1 MIIIEAKWGLAVV
14 ENSLWEA
21 VPIFFRDLD
30 QLLLKATGQRLPL
43 HAAPIRFAS
52 WMGGD
57 RDVSAS
63 FINTTEN
70 DVCIFRV
77 IQM

>member
-1 MIIIEAKWGLAVV
+1 LIISEAKWGHAVV

-30 QLLLKATGQRLPL
+30 QLLLNTIGQRLPL
-43 HAAPIRFAS
+43 HVAPVRFAS

-57 RDVSAS
+57 RDVSS
-63 FINTTEN
+63 KL
-70 DVCIFRV
+70 
-77 IQM
+77 

>member
-1 MIIIEAKWGLAVV
+1 MI

-30 QLLLKATGQRLPL
+30 QLLLKATDQRLPL
-43 HAAPIRFAS
+43 HTAPIRFAS

-57 RDVSAS
+57 RDVSS
-63 FINTTEN
+63 SHRY
-70 DVCIFRV
+70 CR
-77 IQM
+77 

>member
-1 MIIIEAKWGLAVV
+1 MIIVEAKWGLAVV

-30 QLLLKATGQRLPL
+30 QLLLKATGKRLPL

-57 RDVSAS
+57 RDVSFS
-63 FINTTEN
+63 STYT
-70 DVCIFRV
+70 RKP
-77 IQM
+77 